1 MATDIKEIKKRQKAA
16 KKAAATRKA
25 HEAEAEK
32 KRQLASQ
39 KRSDT
44 IERNRKLDAK
54 KVATKLRQKK
64 FNEFTSK
71 PIVWIFAIFG
81 WGHALYYLFKLVVL
95 VLKALGYM

>member
-25 HEAEAEK
+25 NEAAEARK
-32 KRQLASQ
+32 KAAVAAKRAS
-39 KRSDT
+39 T
-44 IERNRKLDAK
+44 IERNKSLEAK
-54 KVATKLRQKK
+54 KVATKVRQKK

-71 PIVWIFAIFG
+71 PVVWGFAIFG

-95 VLKALGYM
+95 VLKAMGYM